1 MFCIT
6 EGKVE
11 LVHKNERMEKHGD
24 EDKLACDLKFAWST
38 TNGDLAMFAPDLR
51 HALYKRAD
59 SAQGELDPD
68 PEHLTALRFPD
79 MDPFRWSGGELIGGS
94 LTFHYGVKSM
104 IKIGMTKLHK
114 YRIEA
119 MEGGT
124 VVVEFQVQCRP
135 NEQQSGKLSKFLVDR
150 HCVISITPPADGEAS
165 GDLAGDDGAEE

>member
-11 LVHKNERMEKHGD
+11 LVHKNERVEKHGD
-24 EDKLACDLKFAWST
+24 EDVLACDLKFAWST

-51 HALYKRAD
+51 SALYKRAD
-59 SAQGELDPD
+59 SAQAELDPD
-68 PEHLTALRFPD
+68 PEHLTALRFPG
-79 MDPFRWSGGELIGGS
+79 MDPFRWSAGELVGGS

-104 IKIGMTKLHK
+104 IKIDMSKLCK
-114 YRIEA
+114 YKLQP

-135 NEQQSGKLSKFLVDR
+135 NEQQSGKLSKFLADR
-150 HCVISITPPADGEAS
+150 HCVISVTPPSDGEGN
-165 GDLAGDDGAEE
+165 GDLVGDDEDE